1 MDVVIREAEERGI
14 IANALARGNA
24 YRPGYRPPDV
34 EQEDDRE
41 EGNNDLP
48 PPPNRRGRRGRL
60 ADPFQQAMIDFMDAV
75 TSSIRSQNPQE
86 GQHDD
91 RRGNDVA

>member
-24 YRPGYRPPDV
+24 YRPGGYQPPDV

-48 PPPNRRGRRGRL
+48 PPPNRRGRL